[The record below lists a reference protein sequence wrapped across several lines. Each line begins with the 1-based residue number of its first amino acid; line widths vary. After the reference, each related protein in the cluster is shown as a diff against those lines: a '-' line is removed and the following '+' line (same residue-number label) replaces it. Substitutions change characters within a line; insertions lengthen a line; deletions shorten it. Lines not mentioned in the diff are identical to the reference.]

1 MCKLDDGKF
10 SDKDLYQHL
19 WEGRNIE
26 LSHFWQRSIF
36 LTGIFVVLLSSY
48 GKVVFAMYF
57 PESGGINSLPIQH
70 LIAWG
75 LSFLCLVF
83 SILWIMMSKGSK
95 YYYERYEESLN
106 ALFEKSSLLNNTT
119 ENMPRHGAL
128 DHPSDERYSDSLF
141 STNAGGYSVSKVNI
155 TIGIIGVFVFLLL
168 NALHFAEML
177 KIRFE
182 NEIESFQCAMFSI
195 AEILVVF
202 VLLFFFLK
210 ILCKSGEA
218 K

>member
-1 MCKLDDGKF
+1 MNDDGKF

-36 LTGIFVVLLSSY
+36 LTGVFVVLLSSY

-106 ALFEKSSLLNNTT
+106 SLIEKSSLLNNTT
-119 ENMPRHGAL
+119 ENMPRHGKL
-128 DHPSDERYSDSLF
+128 DYPPDERYSDNIF
-141 STNAGGYSVSKVNI
+141 STHAGGYSVARINI
-155 TIGIIGVFVFLLL
+155 AIGIIGIFVFAIL
-168 NALHFAEML
+168 NGIHFAKFLEKLNFGLSNFQYAML
-177 KIRFE
+177 GIT
-182 NEIESFQCAMFSI
+182 QV
-195 AEILVVF
+195 ILIFGSVF
-202 VLLFFFLK
+202 YFLK
-210 ILCKSGEA
+210 KICKSGEA

>member
-1 MCKLDDGKF
+1 MNDDGKF

-48 GKVVFAMYF
+48 GKVVFTMYF
-57 PESGGINSLPIQH
+57 PEEGIVDTSSIQH

-119 ENMPRHGAL
+119 ENMPRHGKL
-128 DHPSDERYSDSLF
+128 DYPLGDRYSDSLF

-182 NEIESFQCAMFSI
+182 DEIETFQCAMFSI

-210 ILCKSGEA
+210 NLCKSGEA